1 MFDLTQTRRLS
12 EADRSVL
19 HLIDVDELCSS
30 SASPNPYEDLYN
42 RIESLVQE
50 RGARYVMFAG
60 TACLARSAG

>member
-12 EADRSVL
+12 EADRSLL

-50 RGARYVMFAG
+50 RGAR
-60 TACLARSAG
+60 